1 MIVDGLLRAGEAETA
16 QAIVRSSLEL
26 IALSG
31 PAKYY
36 DPLSGESDGDGEFTR
51 TAAMVLEFL
60 QGGTRD
66 AA

>member
-31 PAKYY
+31 LTEYY
-36 DPLSGESDGDGEFTR
+36 DSHNGEGCGDGEFTR

-60 QGGTRD
+60 QSGTRD

>member
-1 MIVDGLLRAGEAETA
+1 MIVNGLPRAGEAETA

-26 IALSG
+26 IAFGGL
-31 PAKYY
+31 AEY
-36 DPLSGESDGDGEFTR
+36 DDPHSGEGCGEGKFTW

-60 QGGTRD
+60 QSGTRN